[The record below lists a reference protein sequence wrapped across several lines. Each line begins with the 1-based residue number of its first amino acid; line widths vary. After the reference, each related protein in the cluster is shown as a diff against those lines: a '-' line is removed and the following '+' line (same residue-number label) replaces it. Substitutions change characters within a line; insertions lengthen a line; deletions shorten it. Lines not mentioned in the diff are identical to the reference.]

1 MDELTKFYIDG
12 EWTEP
17 SGTVRSWVVDPA
29 TEERIAEVT
38 LGDTRDVDRAVA
50 AARRAFAGY
59 SLTSVAQRRDLLTSI
74 IESYEAHFDEL
85 VDAVTREMGA
95 PRTLS
100 RDDQVPA
107 GLGQFLRARDAL
119 VDFDFVT
126 RDGSTAI
133 LYEPVGVCA
142 LITPWNWPL
151 LLIGAKVAP
160 ALAAGCTMVLKPSEL
175 APFSAAV
182 LARILHEAGVPRGVV
197 NLVHGDG
204 ATVGRAL
211 CEHDEVDMVSFTGS
225 TRAGVEVARNAA
237 PGVKRVHQELGGK
250 SAHIVLAD
258 ADLTAA
264 VSYAVSA
271 MMENAGQSC
280 DARSRIL
287 VPRARL
293 SEAEE
298 VARRTIDAVV
308 VGSPHDARTVVGPVV
323 SATQYDRIQ
332 GFLTRAIA
340 AGATTVAGGPGRP
353 QGLERGYYVRPTIL
367 SNVTND
373 MEIAREE
380 VFGPVV
386 TLIAY
391 DDEEDAIRIANDSPY
406 GLSGA
411 VSSSDLERARDVARR
426 IRAGMFHIN
435 GKGLDGKSP
444 FGGYKRSGNGR
455 EYGAFGLKEFLEVK
469 SVFGYYAD

>member
-1 MDELTKFYIDG
+1 MDALTKFYIDG

-17 SGTVRSWVVDPA
+17 SGTARAWVVDPA
-29 TEERIAEVT
+29 TEERIGEVT
-38 LGDTRDVDRAVA
+38 LGDARDVDLAVA
-50 AARRAFAGY
+50 AARRAFASY
-59 SLTSVAQRRDLLTSI
+59 SLTSVSERSELLASI

-85 VDAVTREMGA
+85 ADAVTREMGA

-100 RDDQVPA
+100 RGDQVPA

-126 RDGSTAI
+126 RDASTAI

-175 APFSAAV
+175 APFSAEV
-182 LARILHEAGVPRGVV
+182 MARVLHEAGVPRGVV

-250 SAHIVLAD
+250 SAHIVLPD

-264 VSYAVSA
+264 VSYAVTA

-293 SEAEE
+293 GEAEE
-298 VARRTIDAVV
+298 AARRAVDAVV
-308 VGSPHDARTVVGPVV
+308 VGSPHDESTVVEQVV
-323 SATQYDRIQ
+323 SETQYDRIQ

-340 AGATTVAGGPGRP
+340 QGATTVAGGPGRP

-367 SNVTND
+367 SRVTND

-386 TLIAY
+386 VLIAY

-411 VSSSDLERARDVARR
+411 VSSGDLERARGVARR

-435 GKGLDGKSP
+435 GKGLDGRSP

-455 EYGAFGLKEFLEVK
+455 EYGVFGLEEFLEVK

>member
-1 MDELTKFYIDG
+1 MDALTKFYIDG

-17 SGTVRSWVVDPA
+17 LGSARSWVVDPA
-29 TEERIAEVT
+29 TEERIGEVA
-38 LGDTRDVDRAVA
+38 LGDARDVDRAVA

-59 SLTSVAQRRDLLTSI
+59 SLTSVSERRELLSSI
-74 IESYEAHFDEL
+74 IESYEAHVDEL
-85 VDAVTREMGA
+85 AAAVTREMGA
-95 PRTLS
+95 PCTLS

-107 GLGQFLRARDAL
+107 GLGQFQRARDAL

-175 APFSAAV
+175 APFSAEV
-182 LARILHEAGVPRGVV
+182 MARILHEAGVPRGVV

-250 SAHIVLAD
+250 SAHIVLPD

-264 VSYAVSA
+264 VSYAVTA

-298 VARRTIDAVV
+298 VARRAVDAAV
-308 VGSPHDARTVVGPVV
+308 VGSPHDERTVVGPVV
-323 SATQYDRIQ
+323 SATQYERIQ

-340 AGATTVAGGPGRP
+340 QGATTVAGGPGRP
-353 QGLERGYYVRPTIL
+353 QGLERGYFVRPTIL
-367 SNVTND
+367 SRVTND

-411 VSSSDLERARDVARR
+411 VSSSDLERARHVARR

-435 GKGLDGKSP
+435 GKGLDGRSP

-455 EYGAFGLKEFLEVK
+455 EYGVFGLKEFLEVK

>member
-1 MDELTKFYIDG
+1 MEGLTKFYVDG
-12 EWTEP
+12 EWIEP
-17 SGTVRSWVVDPA
+17 SGTARSWVVDPA
-29 TEERIAEVT
+29 TEERVGEVV
-38 LGDTRDVDRAVA
+38 LGDARDVERAVA

-59 SLTSVAQRRDLLTSI
+59 SLTSVSERRDLLTSV
-74 IESYEAHFDEL
+74 IESYEAHFEEL
-85 VDAVTREMGA
+85 ADAVTREMGA

-175 APFSAAV
+175 APLSAVVMAKV
-182 LARILHEAGVPRGVV
+182 LHEAGVPRGVV

-250 SAHIVLAD
+250 SAHIVLPD
-258 ADLTAA
+258 ADLAAA
-264 VSYAVSA
+264 VSYAVTA

-298 VARRTIDAVV
+298 IARRSVDAAL
-308 VGSPHDARTVVGPVV
+308 VGPPQDARTVVGPVV
-323 SATQYDRIQ
+323 SARQYERIQ
-332 GFLTRAIA
+332 GFLTRAISQ
-340 AGATTVAGGPGRP
+340 GATTVAGGPGRP
-353 QGLERGYYVRPTIL
+353 PGLERGYYVRPTIL

-391 DDEEDAIRIANDSPY
+391 DDEEDAVRIANDSPY

-411 VSSSDLERARDVARR
+411 VSSGDLERAREVARR

-435 GKGLDGKSP
+435 GKGLDGRSP

-455 EYGAFGLKEFLEVK
+455 EYGVFGLREFLEVK